1 MAPAKRDPRGARE
14 RGSSPESYDEPPA
27 DPEARARQVCY
38 RLLTLA
44 PRTRAQLAEAL
55 ARRDIPDDVA
65 ESVLGR
71 FSDAGLIDDAAFAKS
86 WVESRHHGRGLAG
99 RALRAELRQRGV
111 TDDEIHDALDELAPG
126 QEAETARR
134 LVDSKLAAT
143 SGLPPQARIR
153 RLAGMLARKGYPGGL
168 AFRVIREAM
177 EAEGYG
183 EAVPEPQE

>member
-1 MAPAKRDPRGARE
+1 MAPVKKDPRGARE
-14 RGSSPESYDEPPA
+14 TRDEPPA

-55 ARRDIPDDVA
+55 AKRGIPDDVA
-65 ESVLGR
+65 EGVLGR

-99 RALRAELRQRGV
+99 RALSAELRQRGV
-111 TDDEIHDALDELAPG
+111 TDDEIRDALDELDPG

-134 LVDSKLAAT
+134 LVDRKLAAT
-143 SGLPPQARIR
+143 SGLPPEARIR
-153 RLAGMLARKGYPGGL
+153 RLSSMLARKGYPGGL

-177 EAEGYG
+177 EVEGYG
-183 EAVPEPQE
+183 DAVPEPEE